1 MKKPWEVVKVQKK
14 LNSLAKRD
22 KDLEIVDG
30 YVILDLNK
38 LPDEENEEE

>member
-1 MKKPWEVVKVQKK
+1 
-14 LNSLAKRD
+14 LNSLAKR
-22 KDLEIVDG
+22 KEDLKIVDG